1 MGSTLPEFDAR
12 HIFEYFI
19 VAGLRDSTQDL
30 VPLVHEGSS
39 VSEPVAPI
47 TDICV
52 IFPGLGETVSF
63 ICYYQ
68 LIFLKKIHII

>member
-1 MGSTLPEFDAR
+1 MGSTSLESDAR
-12 HIFEYFI
+12 HLFEYFI

-39 VSEPVAPI
+39 VTEPVAPI

-52 IFPGLGETVSF
+52 IFPGLGETVNIIF
-63 ICYYQ
+63 I
-68 LIFLKKIHII
+68 II